1 MASRFLFN
9 AAIWKEFAERVPE
22 AGRVRAAVA
31 YLGSGASSL
40 LPLRKGDRLVVDM
53 SLRSVRA
60 GATDP
65 KEVRKYLRRG
75 VEVFSRAS
83 LHAKFVII
91 DRQLIAGSAN
101 ISGHA
106 QNQLDE
112 AAVITDDRAAVARAV
127 DVFEQLCTEPVRKEY
142 LDKCIKEYRPPQMAG
157 SKPAEKGAK
166 KKQVVSAKLWVRA
179 GLRYLDLP
187 EAEQETAAEVAER
200 AAKLVLDYEQAEVD
214 YTHYPAPQKVFD
226 AFRVGDWIIRCI
238 RDARGFDVYPP
249 ARFLGVESYS
259 RGDGKRRYLVLV
271 EAPTKGG
278 TVRWTKFRATARGLV
293 PSLDRTVPRSMPI
306 SDEVEADALLRLWD
320 SRGRFRAG
328 RPRP

>member
-9 AAIWKEFAERVPE
+9 EAIWKELAERVPE

-40 LPLRKGDRLVVDM
+40 LPLSKEDCLVVDM

-91 DRQLIAGSAN
+91 DRMLITGSAN
-101 ISGHA
+101 ISGHSHD
-106 QNQLDE
+106 QLDE
-112 AAVITDDRAAVARAV
+112 AAVLTDDRAAVSRAA

-157 SKPAEKGAK
+157 SESPEKGTK
-166 KKQVVSAKLWVRA
+166 KKQVVTAKLWVQA
-179 GLRYLDLP
+179 GLRYRDLP
-187 EAEQETAAEVAER
+187 EAEQTTAAEVAER
-200 AAKLVLDYEQAEVD
+200 AAKLLLDYELAEVD
-214 YTHYPAPQKVFD
+214 YSHYPAPQKVFD
-226 AFRVGDWIIRCI
+226 AYRVGDWIIRCI
-238 RDARGFDVYPP
+238 GDVRGFDVYPP
-249 ARFLGVESYS
+249 SRFLGVESYP
-259 RGDGKRRYLVLV
+259 RGNGKRRYLVLV
-271 EAPTKGG
+271 EAPTKGE
-278 TVRWTKFRATARGLV
+278 TVRWSKFREAARGQV
-293 PSLDRTVPRSMPI
+293 GSVDRAAPRSMPI
-306 SDEVEADALLRLWD
+306 SDEAEADAVLRLWD

-328 RPRP
+328 RPRR